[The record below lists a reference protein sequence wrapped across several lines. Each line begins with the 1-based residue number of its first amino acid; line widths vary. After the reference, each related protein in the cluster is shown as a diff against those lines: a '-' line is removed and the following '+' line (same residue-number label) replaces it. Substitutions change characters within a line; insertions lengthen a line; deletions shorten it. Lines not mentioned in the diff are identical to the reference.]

1 MNDLFQNPLCRPFDF
16 PGSSQHGVLL
26 VHGFTATPGTMLPLG
41 KALAQCGFRVKGIL
55 LPGHGT
61 NAEDMELRRWPE
73 WLAAV
78 QAGFDQLVSEC
89 GRVSVA
95 GLSMGGTLALL
106 LAQTRPVY
114 RAAVLCAALRVR
126 NRASRA
132 ARILWPVMR
141 YHTQAPF
148 SYDGEFLAQYN
159 ACYDRTP
166 VRSVAELNAL
176 MRHTLHG
183 LKGVR
188 CPLLVV
194 RAGQDETVLPVSAE
208 IIMNRAASTHKRL
221 LTLMNSPHVCTLGPE
236 RERLFAEIA
245 HFFGSP

>member
-89 GRVSVA
+89 ERVSVA
-95 GLSMGGTLALL
+95 RSEE
-106 LAQTRPVY
+106 R
-114 RAAVLCAALRVR
+114 RV
-126 NRASRA
+126 
-132 ARILWPVMR
+132 
-141 YHTQAPF
+141 
-148 SYDGEFLAQYN
+148 GKE
-159 ACYDRTP
+159 C
-166 VRSVAELNAL
+166 
-176 MRHTLHG
+176 
-183 LKGVR
+183 
-188 CPLLVV
+188 
-194 RAGQDETVLPVSAE
+194 
-208 IIMNRAASTHKRL
+208 RL
-221 LTLMNSPHVCTLGPE
+221 
-236 RERLFAEIA
+236 
-245 HFFGSP
+245 